1 MAPRS
6 SPHDED
12 DEEGEPDA
20 ASDVDEED
28 EESPRRRPPRRSTK
42 GRAPPHPW
50 RSVSADEEEDE
61 EPRAHWSTF
70 RTEGQRSVFY
80 RARDSLYFEPLV
92 ALAIIVVVLA
102 GLFAYTQNFPPMYV
116 VESDS
121 MQHGSVDMVGLIN
134 TGDLVLA
141 QKVSLGQVTTYI
153 SGMSSG
159 YSTYGEYGDVLLYY
173 PNGDTSLTPIIHR
186 AILYLE
192 WDPRGFYDIP
202 QLGSLPCGNATNRVY
217 TVSTPSGCGTTGLT
231 GTLSLYNIGWKSST
245 VSVPLEADAL
255 GNHSGFLTMGDN
267 NFVHCNP
274 NDCGEADQSPTF
286 GLSTLVEPGWVIGVA
301 RGMIPWF
308 GAVKLLLTGNANLV
322 PPQSWEFLGITI
334 AGIILL
340 AFGIHYALRAEGVE
354 DERRKEEEEEERRAA
369 GDADEPSSGGV
380 WHRLRNWR
388 SPDSEEEEAG
398 DTVAGKKAAL
408 GRRPVP
414 SKKLAKMGRPK
425 PFVRRSKKPAPPKK
439 TRSPPRPKYEDDA

>member
-1 MAPRS
+1 MAPRPP
-6 SPHDED
+6 PHDED
-12 DEEGEPDA
+12 DEELETRAAPDA
-20 ASDVDEED
+20 DEEED
-28 EESPRRRPPRRSTK
+28 EPPRRRAPRRSSK

-50 RSVSADEEEDE
+50 HSGSSDEDEEE

-70 RTEGQRSVFY
+70 RSEGQRSVFF

-92 ALAIIVVVLA
+92 ALAIIVVVLV
-102 GLFAYTQNFPPMYV
+102 GLFAYTQNWPPMYV
-116 VESDS
+116 VESNS

-141 QKVSLGQVTTYI
+141 QKLSLGQITSYVA
-153 SGMSSG
+153 GVSSG

-186 AILYLE
+186 ALLYID
-192 WDPRGFYDIP
+192 WDSRGFYNIP
-202 QLGSLPCGNATNRVY
+202 QLANLPCGNDTNRVY
-217 TVSTPSGCGTTGLT
+217 TVSTPSGCGTTELT
-231 GTLSLYNIGWKSST
+231 GTLTLYNIGWKSAT
-245 VSVPLEADAL
+245 VSIPLEADVI

-267 NFVHCNP
+267 NFISCSSGY
-274 NDCGEADQSPTF
+274 CGEPDQSPSF

-354 DERRKEEEEEERRAA
+354 DERRKAEEEEERLAA
-369 GDADEPSSGGV
+369 GEPDEASQVGV
-380 WHRLRNWR
+380 WHRLRSWR
-388 SPDSEEEEAG
+388 SSDAEEEDAEA
-398 DTVAGKKAAL
+398 AGAKRPAA
-408 GRRPVP
+408 GHRPVP
-414 SKKLAKMGRPK
+414 SKKLAKMGRPR
-425 PFVRRSKKPAPPKK
+425 PFVHRPKRSTPPKK
-439 TRSPPRPKYEDDA
+439 NRPPAHAKDEEDE